1 MSKSYRDQK
10 PRHLASR
17 RLEIGPGDPKQL
29 PRIVSR
35 RPYSG
40 DIHPLKPAIL
50 RTALR
55 LDVPIEYLYGLTAIE
70 LRARQGKIVGQP
82 YGLYRPG
89 EKCIVLYSLPM
100 EWQWTE
106 ISAHTIS
113 KMRAYGASVV
123 ENENRVTVVW
133 GSRLQLAIWFFSD
146 VLAHELGHHYRNQY
160 QISLGGPGAV
170 PHEECVAELHAR
182 RIEKAMRE
190 RRKERVKNETSGV

>member
-10 PRHLASR
+10 PRHLVNR
-17 RLEIGPGDPKQL
+17 RLEIELGDPIPL
-29 PRIVSR
+29 PRIVLR
-35 RPYSG
+35 RPCPG
-40 DIHPLKPAIL
+40 DIHPLEPAIL
-50 RTALR
+50 WTALR

-70 LRARQGKIVGQP
+70 LRARQEKIVGQP

-89 EKCIVLYSLPM
+89 EKCIILYSLPM
-100 EWQWTE
+100 EWQWTN
-106 ISAHTIS
+106 ISALAIS
-113 KMRAYGASVV
+113 KMRAYGASVI

-160 QISLGGPGAV
+160 QISLGGRGAV
-170 PHEECVAELHAR
+170 PHEEWVAELHAG

-190 RRKERVKNETSGV
+190 RRKKSVKNEASSV